1 MTTVRQVLQNKGNQV
16 WSISPQASVY
26 QALELMASKDIGAVL
41 VVSESGQLA
50 GIFSERDY
58 ARKVALKGRAS
69 RDVSVGELMTAKVYV
84 VPPDTTL
91 EECLQIMT
99 DRKIRH
105 LPGVEEG
112 GLVGVITIGDVGKS
126 LISQH
131 EFTIKELEK
140 YITGAAYPGESG
152 G

>member
-1 MTTVRQVLQNKGNQV
+1 MTTVRQVLQGKGSEV
-16 WSISPQASVY
+16 WSVKPQASVY
-26 QALELMASKDIGAVL
+26 QALELMAEKDIGAV
-41 VVSESGQLA
+41 VVLDDEGALA

-58 ARKVALKGRAS
+58 ARKVILKGRAS
-69 RDVSVGELMTAKVYV
+69 KNVTVGELMTSKVYV

-91 EECLQIMT
+91 QECLQVMT

-105 LPGVEEG
+105 LPVLEEG
-112 GLVGVITIGDVGKS
+112 RLAGVITIGDVGKA

-131 EFTIKELEK
+131 EFTIKELEN
-140 YITGAAYPGESG
+140 YITGAAYPGEPG